1 MPGNV
6 AKSLSMFE
14 KQLSKS
20 SLPLGWVQGISTAF
34 LIVAYLSRTCC
45 CYFSVAVAVLVVSA
59 MALSSTLST
68 LAFLLSLLSL
78 ATFMTFTAAPKTF
91 RAYSLCHANT
101 HTHTHTTI
109 SPTHTHTHHNL
120 THTHTQT
127 HIRRESVRD
136 ILKRG

>member
-45 CYFSVAVAVLVVSA
+45 CSVAVLVVSA

-68 LAFLLSLLSL
+68 LSFLLSLLSL

-101 HTHTHTTI
+101 HTHTRTLQSHRHTHTHTTI
-109 SPTHTHTHHNL
+109 SPTHRHTYAGSL
-120 THTHTQT
+120 SG
-127 HIRRESVRD
+127 IY
-136 ILKRG
+136 